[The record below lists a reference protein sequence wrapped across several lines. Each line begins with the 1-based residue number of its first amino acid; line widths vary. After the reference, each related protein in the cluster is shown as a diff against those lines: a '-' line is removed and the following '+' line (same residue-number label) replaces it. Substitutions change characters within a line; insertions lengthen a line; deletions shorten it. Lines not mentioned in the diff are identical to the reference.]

1 MQVPLY
7 NGKNTCMLDPNNYR
21 GITLLLVLN
30 KIIEI
35 LIWRRMED
43 WWVSMGV
50 ILNLQ
55 GACKKRQSCT
65 HSALLLQ
72 ETLAATLDDSN
83 TFSMAYFEMA
93 KAFDSVWVEG
103 LLY

>member
-1 MQVPLY
+1 MLKRLEYIHDYCLRGMQVPLY

-43 WWVSMGV
+43 
-50 ILNLQ
+50 
-55 GACKKRQSCT
+55 
-65 HSALLLQ
+65 
-72 ETLAATLDDSN
+72 
-83 TFSMAYFEMA
+83 
-93 KAFDSVWVEG
+93 
-103 LLY
+103 